1 MLQVDPT
8 SHVPIY
14 EQIVTQVAYEVAA
27 GKLAVDE
34 PIPSVRQMAAD
45 ILINPNTIARAYRE
59 LQQMQ
64 VLEQRRGLGMFVTK
78 QAPKLCK
85 ALRAD
90 RVRTRL
96 RDILNEA
103 VDSAL
108 DVNEIEKIVQQELKK
123 VSRRKQAR

>member
-8 SHVPIY
+8 SNVPIY
-14 EQIVTQVAYEVAA
+14 EQIVTQIAYEIAA
-27 GKLAVDE
+27 GKLAVEE

-59 LQQMQ
+59 LQQMD
-64 VLEQRRGLGMFVTK
+64 VLEQRRGLGLFVTK
-78 QAPKLCK
+78 QAPKLCR

-96 RDILNEA
+96 REVLNEA

-108 DVNEIEKIVQQELKK
+108 GVDEIEKMVQQELKK
-123 VSRRKQAR
+123 AGRRRT